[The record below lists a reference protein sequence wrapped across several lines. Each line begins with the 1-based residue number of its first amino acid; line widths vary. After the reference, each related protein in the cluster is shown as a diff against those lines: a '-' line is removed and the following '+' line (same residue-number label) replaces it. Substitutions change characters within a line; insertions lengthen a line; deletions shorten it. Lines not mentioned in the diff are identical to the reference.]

1 MFDYSR
7 GCLTPRQKRCV
18 QVPMTEADEAAF
30 EEMAADD
37 AFGEQVIRDIR
48 AVRAQFRQPE
58 MAFGTYQAEGP
69 AWMQHML
76 GWPGSDAISQSG
88 PQIPLQ
94 NLALNPWA
102 EPLVEPWHGQQKTIH
117 AQVIHGCVLK
127 NSCILIDTV

>member
-1 MFDYSR
+1 M
-7 GCLTPRQKRCV
+7 PRQKRCV
-18 QVPMTEADEAAF
+18 QVPMSEADEVAF
-30 EEMAADD
+30 EMMAADD

-76 GWPGSDAISQSG
+76 GWPIPGSDAISQASTAPG
-88 PQIPLQ
+88 PQIPLP

-102 EPLVEPWHGQQKTIH
+102 EPFVEPWR
-117 AQVIHGCVLK
+117 K
-127 NSCILIDTV
+127 NFSASSSSAP